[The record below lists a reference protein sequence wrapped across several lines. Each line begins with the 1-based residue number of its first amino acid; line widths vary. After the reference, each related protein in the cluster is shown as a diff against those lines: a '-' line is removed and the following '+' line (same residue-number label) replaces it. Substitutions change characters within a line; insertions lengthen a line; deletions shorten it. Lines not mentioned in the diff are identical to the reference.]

1 MNSGDLIQTFI
12 ISIKTSLP
20 KFLYMAIVNIK
31 QSKQEGAIC
40 FISLLFVL
48 RNCWPSNS
56 FVEIGWNLYKI
67 LSTKWFKGQQM
78 WPYTL
83 MSASNFAKI
92 LSQRFSR
99 GAP

>member
-1 MNSGDLIQTFI
+1 
-12 ISIKTSLP
+12 
-20 KFLYMAIVNIK
+20 MAIVNIK

-40 FISLLFVL
+40 FINLSFVI

-78 WPYTL
+78 WPYTF
-83 MSASNFAKI
+83 MSAFNFAKI
-92 LSQRFSR
+92 LSQRFSG

>member
-40 FISLLFVL
+40 FISLLFVI
-48 RNCWPSNS
+48 RNRWPSNS